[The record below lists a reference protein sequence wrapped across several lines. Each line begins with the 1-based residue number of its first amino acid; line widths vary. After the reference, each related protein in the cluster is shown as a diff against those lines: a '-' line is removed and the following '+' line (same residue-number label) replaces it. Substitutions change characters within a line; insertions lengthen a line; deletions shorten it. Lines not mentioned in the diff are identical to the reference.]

1 MIFTRVSTPWRIAA
15 SGLAAALLL
24 TLVVAF
30 NPDAQTAAASLL
42 AQFRPQ
48 QVTAL
53 EITPQ
58 SQAEIMKTL
67 NALGNLGTVKTPSG
81 SARPEAPLRS
91 VEQSAKT
98 VTLAEASQSV
108 GFPVETPDPATLPAG
123 MDKTPRVQVTSAS
136 QVRFTFDKNK
146 ARTYF
151 QSSGHP
157 EVSMPDKF
165 DGATLV
171 VSIPSAALLHY
182 GGSSS
187 KEALI
192 VGQAGQLVVDVE
204 GKVSLPEMRDFLLTL
219 PGLSPSVVNQL
230 KNISAWNQTLPVP
243 VPVDQVNWQST
254 SFNGHQGLLLNDNS
268 GIGSAAIWYEGGH
281 MYGVAGSFKANELKR
296 IADSLAVH

>member
-1 MIFTRVSTPWRIAA
+1 
-15 SGLAAALLL
+15 
-24 TLVVAF
+24 
-30 NPDAQTAAASLL
+30 
-42 AQFRPQ
+42 
-48 QVTAL
+48 
-53 EITPQ
+53 
-58 SQAEIMKTL
+58 
-67 NALGNLGTVKTPSG
+67 
-81 SARPEAPLRS
+81 
-91 VEQSAKT
+91 
-98 VTLAEASQSV
+98 
-108 GFPVETPDPATLPAG
+108 
-123 MDKTPRVQVTSAS
+123 
-136 QVRFTFDKNK
+136 
-146 ARTYF
+146 
-151 QSSGHP
+151 
-157 EVSMPDKF
+157 MPDKF

-296 IADSLAVH
+296 IAGSLAVH